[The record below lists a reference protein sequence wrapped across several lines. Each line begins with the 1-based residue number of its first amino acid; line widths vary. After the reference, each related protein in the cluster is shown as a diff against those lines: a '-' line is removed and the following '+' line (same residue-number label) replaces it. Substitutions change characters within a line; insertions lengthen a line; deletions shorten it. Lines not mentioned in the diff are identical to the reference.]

1 MKIAVHAD
9 ALVPPRKRDREAS
22 RRLLIDAGIE
32 LFSTLGYEAATTK
45 AIATLAGFNEQLIT
59 RYFGGKAGL
68 LAAVYLDF
76 IERRENDALYALEPL
91 SHDASEEIRRF
102 MVFKHRHIADIEK
115 LLRIVMPQIILDP
128 SLLPMIND
136 PSVLRGAVVL
146 ADRLRALQATG
157 AIRADAD
164 LRRIATLVVWQ
175 SISLS
180 FLMRHMSGGRD
191 GEVLRLIEIFA
202 ITLGSGLG

>member
-1 MKIAVHAD
+1 LLFWTNQKGAD
-9 ALVPPRKRDREAS
+9 H
-22 RRLLIDAGIE
+22 
-32 LFSTLGYEAATTK
+32 
-45 AIATLAGFNEQLIT
+45 
-59 RYFGGKAGL
+59 
-68 LAAVYLDF
+68 VYLDF
-76 IERRENDALYALEPL
+76 IERRDNDALYALEPS

-102 MVFKHRHIADIEK
+102 MVFNHHHIADIEK

-128 SLLPMIND
+128 SLLPIIND

-164 LRRIATLVVWQ
+164 LLRIATLVVWQ

-191 GEVLRLIEIFA
+191 GEVLRLIDVFA
-202 ITLGSGLG
+202 VTLGSGLG